1 MKKRLTA
8 VVLSMALIVAN
19 LVSCSDRNDS
29 ESSESKVTE
38 TTTTTATTETKED
51 TSSENGTTTEETTT
65 ETSKEDDS
73 SSDESSTTTTAVT
86 DSSTVTNS
94 TTTTKANTTTTAK
107 TTTTTKA
114 TTAATTQSTSGSK
127 SSNRVILDVKNIQ
140 QKPELPTGCEIT
152 AATIALNYYGFKVN
166 KMEMLDYLN
175 ISEAPDQNGYW
186 KNPYS
191 YYIGNPKLS
200 TGYGC
205 YSAVIKYAIEDY
217 WEDNNINNYSINGL
231 SRTDFINLYNEIDKK
246 NPVIIWVG
254 RYMKDIEIGKVKWK
268 LIDGSIFEWTS
279 NEHCVVLIGYD
290 KNKDTVILSD
300 PLDPK
305 GTVEYPRKTVE
316 KVYNQMDRQALVIHK
331 K

>member
-140 QKPELPTGCEIT
+140 QKPELPKGSEIT
-152 AATIALNYYGFKVN
+152 CATMVLNYYGFNVN
-166 KMEMLDYLN
+166 KMDMLKYLK
-175 ISEAPDQNGYW
+175 IVEAPDANGVWVSIDEAYV
-186 KNPYS
+186 
-191 YYIGNPKLS
+191 GNPKLE

-205 YSAVIKYAIEDY
+205 SNAVIEDAIDNYLKAEKNTDY
-217 WEDNNINNYSINGL
+217 EVKDPVITNFVDLYEEINKN
-231 SRTDFINLYNEIDKK
+231 
-246 NPVIIWVG
+246 NPVIIWVSTD
-254 RYMKDIEIGKVKWK
+254 MTDIKKTEKGWK
-268 LIDGSIFEWTS
+268 TAYLDDY
-279 NEHCVVLIGYD
+279 HCPTNAHCLVLIGYD
-290 KNKDTVILSD
+290 KDKGTAKFLD

-305 GTVEYPRKTVE
+305 GTVEYSDKDVE
-316 KVYNQMDRQALVIHK
+316 KVYDQFEWQAK
-331 K
+331 